1 MKHIK
6 PFLLEE
12 RYRQIL
18 KVYYISQRE
27 IKNRSHLPY
36 WDFKGRIMVVTYPII
51 KDAISMMTEGD
62 LLYMLNIK
70 ASVASENETRE
81 WLENRG
87 YDADEFIETLET
99 GNELPKLDALED
111 TDFTW
116 TYDGFEAGDRVLFR
130 DLSSITETISEV
142 NPSEVQR
149 IRTKFGLN

>member
-1 MKHIK
+1 
-6 PFLLEE
+6 
-12 RYRQIL
+12 
-18 KVYYISQRE
+18 
-27 IKNRSHLPY
+27 
-36 WDFKGRIMVVTYPII
+36 
-51 KDAISMMTEGD
+51 MMTEGD

-111 TDFTW
+111 TDFNW

-142 NPSEVQR
+142 NPSEIQR